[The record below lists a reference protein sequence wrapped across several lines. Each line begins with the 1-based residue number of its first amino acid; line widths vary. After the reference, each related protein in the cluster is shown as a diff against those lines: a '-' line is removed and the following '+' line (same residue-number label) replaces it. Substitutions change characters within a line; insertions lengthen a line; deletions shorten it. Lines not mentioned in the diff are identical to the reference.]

1 MYNSYL
7 VCARFHIDHQEFISS
22 FSQVLQ
28 VTPIQMT
35 LRCVLWKYIQR
46 NRGNLQQAAAN
57 MLGLI
62 SKVMFVWGTFSQNI
76 IEDDSLVMRSL
87 MYTSV

>member
-1 MYNSYL
+1 
-7 VCARFHIDHQEFISS
+7 
-22 FSQVLQ
+22 
-28 VTPIQMT
+28 
-35 LRCVLWKYIQR
+35 
-46 NRGNLQQAAAN
+46 

-62 SKVMFVWGTFSQNI
+62 SKVMFIWGTFSQNI